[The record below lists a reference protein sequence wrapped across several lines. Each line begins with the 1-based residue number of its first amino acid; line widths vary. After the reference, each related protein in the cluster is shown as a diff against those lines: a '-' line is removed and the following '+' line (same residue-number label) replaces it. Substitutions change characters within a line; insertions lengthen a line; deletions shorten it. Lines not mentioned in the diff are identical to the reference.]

1 MNSHSIAF
9 LGVLAAATVTT
20 LSAQQAPADGPP
32 PVRAVFAI
40 LDSSGGRAGQVNA
53 VQNPDGVLF
62 QILATGLTPGGHGL
76 HLHSV
81 AVCEP
86 PAFQSA
92 GGHLNP
98 ANRQHGAKNPS
109 GAHAGD
115 LPNLLA
121 NDRGEA
127 RAQLLIPGVTLN
139 PGPHSIGV
147 PGTALV
153 IHAKPDDE
161 VTDPTGNSGARIA
174 CAAISI
180 STP

>member
-1 MNSHSIAF
+1 MNSQSLPL
-9 LGVLAAATVTT
+9 LGLLSATVVTGA
-20 LSAQQAPADGPP
+20 SAQQAPGDGPP

-40 LDSSGGRAGQVNA
+40 IDSSGGRAGQVNA

-62 QILATGLTPGGHGL
+62 QVLATGLAPGQHGL
-76 HLHSV
+76 HLHVSP
-81 AVCEP
+81 ACEP

-92 GGHLNP
+92 GGHYNP
-98 ANRQHGAKNPS
+98 GARQHGAKNPS
-109 GAHAGD
+109 GPHAGD
-115 LPNLLA
+115 LPNLVA
-121 NDRGEA
+121 NEQGEA

-161 VTDPTGNSGARIA
+161 MTDPTGNSGARIG
-174 CAAISI
+174 CAVISI
-180 STP
+180 ATP